1 MDREN
6 RQGGAS
12 RIPSCLRS
20 AASEADDML
29 DPVGRTRADG
39 TRADEHEGRRSR
51 ERKGSTV
58 ASDGTQ
64 GVQVNTTLIG
74 TGAVLALLGS
84 VLIALGMAL
93 AGTAII
99 AAAREW
105 TRLQETPPSQVAR
118 LKLQQLRTAASAG
131 ADAWRS
137 GQSPS

>member
-1 MDREN
+1 MRPTIC
-6 RQGGAS
+6 S
-12 RIPSCLRS
+12 ILS
-20 AASEADDML
+20 AEYGQTNM
-29 DPVGRTRADG
+29 
-39 TRADEHEGRRSR
+39 RADEVG

-84 VLIALGMAL
+84 LLIALGMAL
-93 AGTAII
+93 GGTAVI

-105 TRLQETPPSQVAR
+105 ARLQETPPSQVAR

>member
-1 MDREN
+1 MRPTIC
-6 RQGGAS
+6 S
-12 RIPSCLRS
+12 
-20 AASEADDML
+20 ML
-29 DPVGRTRADG
+29 PAEHGPTK
-39 TRADEHEGRRSR
+39 HEGRRSR

-84 VLIALGMAL
+84 LLIALG
-93 AGTAII
+93 GTAII

-105 TRLQETPPSQVAR
+105 ARLQETPPSQVAR